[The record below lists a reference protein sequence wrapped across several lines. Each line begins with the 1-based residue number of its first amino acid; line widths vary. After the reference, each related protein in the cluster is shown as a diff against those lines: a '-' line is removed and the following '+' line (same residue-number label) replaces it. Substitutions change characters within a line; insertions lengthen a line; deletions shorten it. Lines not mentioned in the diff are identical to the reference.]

1 MHGSETYYVLGEGVL
16 SEANE
21 DGAAPAGAVAMAA
34 AAPPFRF
41 SRMAP
46 KGTQLGDPARRKLAL
61 AMGEG
66 GGGFGQ
72 VPAGYT
78 YFGQFVDHDLT
89 FDKTKV
95 AFGSNVSAADLVQ
108 GRSPALDLDS
118 LYGAGPAN
126 PGSAKFYKDDRHLKM
141 GKTEAV
147 FDIPA
152 KQGFD
157 LPRKSVV

>member
-1 MHGSETYYVLGEGVL
+1 MS
-16 SEANE
+16 
-21 DGAAPAGAVAMAA
+21 
-34 AAPPFRF
+34 
-41 SRMAP
+41 
-46 KGTQLGDPARRKLAL
+46 
-61 AMGEG
+61 EG

-95 AFGSNVSAADLVQ
+95 AFGSNVSAADLIQ

-118 LYGAGPAN
+118 LYGKGPAN
-126 PGSAKFYKDDRHLKM
+126 PGSAKVYKDDRHLKM

-147 FDIPA
+147 FGDPRQAGLRPPA
-152 KQGFD
+152 RRQGAR
-157 LPRKSVV
+157 PRPS

>member
-1 MHGSETYYVLGEGVL
+1 MHGSETYYVIGEGLL

-21 DGAAPAGAVAMAA
+21 NGAAPTGALAVVA

-41 SRMAP
+41 SRMTP
-46 KGTQLGDPARRKLAL
+46 KGTQLGDPARKKLAQ
-61 AMGEG
+61 AMVAG

-95 AFGSNVSAADLVQ
+95 AFGANVSAADLVQ
-108 GRSPALDLDS
+108 GR
-118 LYGAGPAN
+118 
-126 PGSAKFYKDDRHLKM
+126 
-141 GKTEAV
+141 
-147 FDIPA
+147 
-152 KQGFD
+152 
-157 LPRKSVV
+157 